1 QPPTL
6 FFFFS
11 EITTAATT
19 PTSLLSIE
27 ISSDNLSPSVEAA
40 TVTLILRQASVHC

>member
-1 QPPTL
+1 
-6 FFFFS
+6 
-11 EITTAATT
+11 TAATT

-40 TVTLILRQASVHC
+40 TVTLILRQASASQHPNLKRADCVCSN